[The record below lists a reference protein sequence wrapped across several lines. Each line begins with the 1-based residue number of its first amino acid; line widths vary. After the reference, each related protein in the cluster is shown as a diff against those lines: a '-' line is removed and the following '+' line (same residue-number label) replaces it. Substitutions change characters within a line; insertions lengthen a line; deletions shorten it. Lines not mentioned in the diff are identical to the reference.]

1 MRDKSYPA
9 KLFFFSILFIQIV
22 MPNKNEVPVGVVLD
36 FDDTIGKIGL
46 SCINISLSHF
56 YAKHSHYKTRLLL
69 HARDSNRDVVAAAA
83 AGYYSFI
90 SFVFFLN
97 IYILVRRINMLIE

>member
-1 MRDKSYPA
+1 
-9 KLFFFSILFIQIV
+9 
-22 MPNKNEVPVGVVLD
+22 MPNNSKVPADVDVGVVLD
-36 FDDTIGKIGL
+36 IDDTIGKIGL